1 MGRIHGLYH
10 HRALI
15 GGLVNRD
22 LPTRYNSNLI
32 KRAVVRPEILLGY
45 PVIAEVVSELFGVII
60 LLSAFLLIGCP
71 ITVVMRYPPAVSN
84 I

>member
-1 MGRIHGLYH
+1 MGRIHGLYR

-15 GGLVNRD
+15 GGFVNRD

-32 KRAVVRPEILLGY
+32 KRAIFRPEILPDY
-45 PVIAEVVSELFGVII
+45 PIIAEIVSELFEVII
-60 LLSAFLLIGCP
+60 LLSACLLIGCP
-71 ITVVMRYPPAVSN
+71 ITVVILCPSAISN

>member
-1 MGRIHGLYH
+1 MGRIHGLYR

-15 GGLVNRD
+15 GGFVNRD

-32 KRAVVRPEILLGY
+32 KRAIVRPEILLGY

-60 LLSAFLLIGCP
+60 LLGAFLLIGCP
-71 ITVVMRYPPAVSN
+71 ITAAMPYPPAISS

>member
-1 MGRIHGLYH
+1 MGRIHGLYR

-32 KRAVVRPEILLGY
+32 QRAIVRPEILPDY
-45 PVIAEVVSELFGVII
+45 PVIAEIVSELFGVII
-60 LLSAFLLIGCP
+60 LRSAFLLIGCP
-71 ITVVMRYPPAVSN
+71 ITVVMRCPPAIAN